1 MARIGGH
8 SGVASQA
15 GPVSALAE
23 RYAAALLDLADEQ
36 RALDQVAA
44 DLGAVKAALAESG
57 DLLRLV
63 RSPAISRNEQGRA
76 MLAVAARMGLS
87 GTARNFIGVVARH
100 GRLYALPQMI
110 DRFLAALAARRG
122 EVTAEVTAA
131 QPLSDGQTRAL
142 EDALRSIAGGK
153 VTVDLRIDPSIL
165 GGLVVKLGSRL
176 FDSSL
181 GARLRRLELSMKG
194 A

>member
-1 MARIGGH
+1 M
-8 SGVASQA
+8 ASQA

-44 DLGAVKAALAESG
+44 DLDAVKAALAESG